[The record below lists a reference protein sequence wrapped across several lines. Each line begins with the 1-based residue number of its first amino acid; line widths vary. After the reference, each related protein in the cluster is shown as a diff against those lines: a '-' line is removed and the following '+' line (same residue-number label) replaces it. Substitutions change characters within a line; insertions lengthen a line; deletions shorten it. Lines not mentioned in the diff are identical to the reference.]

1 MNEQNECYHYSV
13 QNNGVKEKI
22 LQITDI
28 KFSTVNMRFS
38 YRKHDSHNEGLCI
51 DKLLFINVIGWFSNS
66 LQMYNEKLKTH
77 KPPNLTLSYWKKITK
92 LSPEG
97 RTAEV
102 VLLSTQIY
110 QCLCTRWHDFIV
122 IWKYAFNKL
131 FFNVWIRA
139 YLRCWLNSGIYEGSV

>member
-1 MNEQNECYHYSV
+1 M
-13 QNNGVKEKI
+13 KEKI

-38 YRKHDSHNEGLCI
+38 YRKRESHDEGLCI
-51 DKLLFINVIGWFSNS
+51 DKLLFIKVIDWCSIC
-66 LQMYNEKLKTH
+66 LQMYNENPQTSW
-77 KPPNLTLSYWKKITK
+77 TLHCLIGKKIIIK

-102 VLLSTQIY
+102 ILLSTQIY
-110 QCLCTRWHDFIV
+110 QCLSTRWHDFIV
-122 IWKYAFNKL
+122 IWKYAFSNF